1 MRFISFTF
9 YKAYIYFII
18 FWVLDFI
25 NSLEIEFFVKYTQYN
40 GEYQREFI
48 LLYLVCLNLGE
59 LLSGILVLITKLKMK
74 YLKDNNYENE
84 IRQETS
90 ANSLKLIYN
99 DLSKKKNK
107 YILIVIMSILD
118 FLGRAV
124 DLIYLLFFDKLYLE
138 QRHIKWL
145 ISFDILS
152 RIFFCRIILKFK
164 IYKHHKYAMLLCSI
178 GFFIMTIFALQS
190 IIFGEG
196 GKYNDLNSWAYIMF
210 IIAQKIF
217 YSSGD
222 TISKIL
228 LTNKFLLP
236 HYLMFYKSLIC
247 FIIFILLIPILFLTS
262 NIKYE
267 NFENLFQ
274 TGKPRLHIL
283 LKLLLIISAFF
294 GSFSI
299 FKIIDIFTPIHVG
312 FVNVASSL
320 FHVIRF
326 TIKNETEH
334 LIYLIFYILCLL
346 VVIFGT
352 LIFTEIIIINVW
364 GLNEYTQEGFLL
376 KEQLDN
382 MPPDGTILIDNEE
395 NHEHNLND
403 ENVMRLSKTMKYS
416 SKEYI

>member
-1 MRFISFTF
+1 
-9 YKAYIYFII
+9 
-18 FWVLDFI
+18 
-25 NSLEIEFFVKYTQYN
+25 
-40 GEYQREFI
+40 
-48 LLYLVCLNLGE
+48 
-59 LLSGILVLITKLKMK
+59 
-74 YLKDNNYENE
+74 
-84 IRQETS
+84 
-90 ANSLKLIYN
+90 
-99 DLSKKKNK
+99 
-107 YILIVIMSILD
+107 
-118 FLGRAV
+118 
-124 DLIYLLFFDKLYLE
+124 
-138 QRHIKWL
+138 
-145 ISFDILS
+145 
-152 RIFFCRIILKFK
+152 
-164 IYKHHKYAMLLCSI
+164 
-178 GFFIMTIFALQS
+178 MTIFALQS